1 MIDEATK
8 GWVAGILDFQAHVQI
23 RKNHQRAA
31 GSEQITIY
39 VSTSI
44 AGIPERLCELTGT
57 SPEEKANHR
66 LKPEWTRRRC
76 TEHCPEAHDHVT
88 ADEMNMPLVTKWSCT
103 GAAAAIILWNVRR
116 YMTTDH
122 EPWDWAQA
130 QVLSQLRL
138 TGQGSAAI
146 IGAAKRLHSL
156 GWELPPVLAGV
167 IPKALPAAG

>member
-1 MIDEATK
+1 MISEATK
-8 GWVAGILDFQAHVQI
+8 GWVAGVMDFQGHVQV
-23 RKNHQRAA
+23 RRNPQRAP

-39 VSTSI
+39 VNTSI
-44 AGIPERLCELTGT
+44 PGIPERLCELTGT
-57 SPEEKANHR
+57 APEEKLNHR
-66 LKPEWTRRRC
+66 LKDEWMRRGC
-76 TEHCPEAHDHVT
+76 SEHCPEAHVHNREV
-88 ADEMNMPLVTKWSCT
+88 NMPLVTRWSCS
-103 GAAAAIILWNVRR
+103 GAAAAIILYNIRR

-146 IGAAKRLHSL
+146 IAAAKRLHSL

>member
-57 SPEEKANHR
+57 APEEKAYGK
-66 LKPEWTRRRC
+66 LKEEWLRRGC
-76 TEHCPEAHDHVT
+76 DEHCPDAHIHVR
-88 ADEMNMPLVTKWSCT
+88 EVNMPLNTRWSCS

-156 GWELPPVLAGV
+156 GWDLPPVLAGV

>member
-57 SPEEKANHR
+57 APEEKAYGK
-66 LKPEWTRRRC
+66 LKEEW
-76 TEHCPEAHDHVT
+76 
-88 ADEMNMPLVTKWSCT
+88 
-103 GAAAAIILWNVRR
+103 IL
-116 YMTTDH
+116 
-122 EPWDWAQA
+122 EQA
-130 QVLSQLRL
+130 GL
-138 TGQGSAAI
+138 
-146 IGAAKRLHSL
+146 K
-156 GWELPPVLAGV
+156 
-167 IPKALPAAG
+167 K